1 MRKFLVTIQ
10 YNGKNY
16 NGWQKNSNSKSVQGE
31 IENALG
37 KLFSIPVSVEGVS
50 RTDTGVSA
58 KEYYFTFCADTKLPT
73 SRIPFKLNRFLQK
86 DIQAYEAVEVD
97 LDFAL
102 RKRVKSKTYVYK
114 VYSSDHLLPLIN
126 RDAYHVKEKL
136 DVEKMNEQAQLLVG
150 KHDFSAFST
159 KGGDDKNPI
168 KTLYSTRVSQNED
181 GIISISLTGD
191 GFLYNMVRIIAGTLI
206 DVGRGKID
214 NISNVLLLK
223 DRQNAGLTLPAKALT
238 LQKVDIQL

>member
-136 DVEKMNEQAQLLVG
+136 DVEKMNEQAKLLVG
-150 KHDFSAFST
+150 KHDFSAFCSQ
-159 KGGDDKNPI
+159 GGDDKNPI
-168 KTLYSTRVSQNED
+168 KTLYSAHVSQNED

-238 LQKVDIQL
+238 LQKIELDL

>member
-136 DVEKMNEQAQLLVG
+136 DVEKMNEQAQTLVG
-150 KHDFSAFST
+150 LHDFSAFST

-168 KTLYSTRVSQNED
+168 KTLYSAHVSQNED

-238 LQKVDIQL
+238 LQKIELDL

>member
-16 NGWQKNSNSKSVQGE
+16 NGWQKNSNSKTVQGE
-31 IENALG
+31 IENALY
-37 KLFSIPVSVEGVS
+37 KLFSTNIEVEGVS
-50 RTDTGVSA
+50 RTDSGVSA
-58 KEYYFTFCADTKLPT
+58 KEYYFCFSADTKLPT

-86 DIQAYEAVEVD
+86 DIQAYNAIEVD

-114 VYSSDHLLPLIN
+114 VYSCDHLLPLLN

-136 DVEKMNEQAQLLVG
+136 DVAKMNEQAKLLIG
-150 KHDFSAFST
+150 KHDFSSFAS

-168 KTLYSTRVSQNED
+168 KTLYSAHVSQNED

-206 DVGRGKID
+206 DVGRGKIESIAD
-214 NISNVLLLK
+214 VLMKK
-223 DRQNAGLTLPAKALT
+223 DRQNAGLTLPSKALT
-238 LQKVDIQL
+238 LQKVDITL

>member
-31 IENALG
+31 IEDALG

-97 LDFAL
+97 IDFAL
-102 RKRVKSKTYVYK
+102 RKRVSSKTYVYK
-114 VYSSDHLLPLIN
+114 IYSSPHLLPLLN

-168 KTLYSTRVSQNED
+168 KTLYSAHVSQNED

-238 LQKVDIQL
+238 LQKIELDL

>member
-136 DVEKMNEQAQLLVG
+136 DVEKMNEQAQTLVG
-150 KHDFSAFST
+150 LHDFSAFST
-159 KGGDDKNPI
+159 KGGDDKNPL
-168 KTLYSTRVSQNED
+168 KTLYSAHVSQNED

-238 LQKVDIQL
+238 LQKIELDL

>member
-168 KTLYSTRVSQNED
+168 KTLYFTRVSQNED